1 MRTGITRRD
10 FVRGVAYGGVGAAIG
25 LASTSCR
32 AGEAPA
38 PLSKAPT
45 AQPARKATRA
55 RVVLVR
61 RASALDDQGRA
72 DAKAVREMLDE
83 AMAKLDGDDGSIAK
97 GWSSRFAAEDKV
109 GIKGTM
115 MMNHVHPEIL
125 VAIHDSLVEHAGLG
139 TAAVLAW
146 DRNRGARSREQL
158 GGPDTQ
164 WVADPLFTCG
174 ADSISKVCSE
184 WATALVNVPTLKC
197 HWLSGVAISLKN
209 WCGAVANIAVNDH
222 AGTTWQFHGDSCAD
236 LGVFESMPVFGGKRR
251 LVVVDAMEPYFEKG
265 PQVDPE
271 FFHPYGGLIVGT
283 DPVAVDTVGMML
295 LQAIRDQKAGAPS
308 PINPPPKHVGI
319 AETKYNLGV
328 SDPARIDIVK
338 LGDTEGMLV

>member
-25 LASTSCR
+25 LAGASCR
-32 AGEAPA
+32 AGESSAPA
-38 PLSKAPT
+38 ATAP
-45 AQPARKATRA
+45 ASQPAERAARA

-61 RASALDDQGRA
+61 RANVLDHQGRA

-83 AMAKLDGDDGSIAK
+83 AMAKLDGDDGSTGK

-125 VAIHDSLVEHAGLG
+125 VAVHDSLVAHAGVD
-139 TAAVLAW
+139 TASILAW

-158 GGPDTQ
+158 AGPDAQ
-164 WVADPLFTCG
+164 WVADPLFGWG

-209 WCGAVANIAVNDH
+209 WCGAVTNINVPDGP
-222 AGTTWQFHGDSCAD
+222 GTKWQFHGDSCAD
-236 LGVFESMPVFGGKRR
+236 LGLFEAMPVFGGKRK
-251 LVVVDAMEPYFEKG
+251 LIVVDALEAYYEKG

-271 FFHPYGGLIVGT
+271 FLHPYGGLIVGT

-308 PINPPPKHVGI
+308 PINPPPKHVGT
-319 AETKYNLGV
+319 ADTKYHLGV

-338 LGDTEGMLV
+338 LGDTDGVMV